1 MFEHKYDGFM
11 EFYGDV
17 CEDPRDPIERKLA
30 VMKKGRNVAFGSKG
44 NPPDTNPGMI
54 ESAAAARDV
63 AKMQTDLGRE
73 TLEFY
78 KSQYEEFKPVLQ
90 QILQGEL
97 DTQAANKARADE
109 YAAYEK
115 GTFRPVEEAL
125 VREAKEYNT
134 EAKQEELARTAAA
147 DVGQAFG
154 VARGQ
159 QNRQL
164 AASGIAPNS
173 NRFAALNQQMLMQEA
188 LARAGGQNNAR
199 SVAKD
204 KGTALMYDAAGLGR
218 NLATNASTAYGVS
231 LNAAQGARQSAM
243 TGGQM
248 MGQGFQGA
256 NSAYSGAAGSYG
268 TAGNIY
274 GQEFQGR
281 MQGYQAKQEA
291 AGALYGGLGQ
301 LGGLA
306 LGGYLKRAA
315 DGGEIHS
322 RGLRM
327 ADGAHVGPG
336 PVRGPG
342 GPVDDKIPAMLSNG
356 EYVIPADT
364 VQKIGKGKL
373 DKLVE
378 ATHTPAAV
386 QRQRKRK
393 ALKGKK

>member
-1 MFEHKYDGFM
+1 MFENKYQDFM

-17 CEDPRDPIERKLA
+17 CADPRDPIERKLA

-44 NPPDTNPGMI
+44 SPPDTNPGMI
-54 ESAAAARDV
+54 ASAQSSVEV
-63 AKMQTDLGRE
+63 AKIQEALARE
-73 TLEFY
+73 SLDFY
-78 KSQYEEFKPVLQ
+78 KQQYEEFKPALK

-97 DTQAANKARADE
+97 DAQAANKTRADE
-109 YAAYEK
+109 YAAYERD
-115 GTFRPVEEAL
+115 TFRPVEEEL
-125 VREAKEYNT
+125 VKQAQEYNT
-134 EAKQEELARTAAA
+134 EAKREELARTAAA

-159 QNRQL
+159 QDRQL
-164 AASGIAPNS
+164 AAAGIRPNS
-173 NRFAALNQQMLMQEA
+173 NRFAALNQTMLTQEA
-188 LARAGGQNNAR
+188 LARAGAQNQAR
-199 SVAKD
+199 STAQD

-231 LNAAQGARQSAM
+231 LNSAQGAKASGM

-248 MGQGFQGA
+248 MGQGYQNAGNLYGGA
-256 NSAYSGAAGSYG
+256 SSSYG

-274 GQEFQGR
+274 GQEFNAR
-281 MQGYQAKQEA
+281 MQGYQAQQEA
-291 AGALYGGLGQ
+291 AAAPWRAGGTL
-301 LGGLA
+301 LGGWA
-306 LGGYLKRAA
+306 SGGFKFA
-315 DGGEIHS
+315 DGGQAP

-327 ADGAHVGPG
+327 ADGTHVGPG

-364 VQKIGKGKL
+364 AAKIGKKNL
-373 DKLVE
+373 DKLVAE
-378 ATHTPAAV
+378 THTPAAV

>member
-1 MFEHKYDGFM
+1 MFENKYEDFM

-17 CEDPRDPIERKLA
+17 CEDPRDPIDRKLA

-44 NPPDTNPGMI
+44 KAPDTNPGMI
-54 ESAAAARDV
+54 ESAEAARDV
-63 AKMQTDLGRE
+63 AEMQQATARE
-73 TLEFY
+73 ALDFY
-78 KSQYEEFKPVLQ
+78 KQQYEEFKPQLQ

-115 GTFRPVEEAL
+115 NTFRPVEEAL
-125 VREAKEYNT
+125 VRQAQEYNT
-134 EAKQEELARTAAA
+134 EAKREELARTAAS
-147 DVGQAFG
+147 DISQAFG

-159 QNRQL
+159 QDRQL
-164 AASGIAPNS
+164 AAAGIRPNS
-173 NRFAALNQQMLMQEA
+173 NRFAALNQTMLTQEA
-188 LARAGGQNNAR
+188 LARAGAQNQAR
-199 SVAKD
+199 STAQD

-231 LNAAQGARQSAM
+231 LNAAQGARASGM

-248 MGQGFQGA
+248 MGQGYQNAGNLYGGA
-256 NSAYSGAAGSYG
+256 SSSYG

-281 MQGYQAKQEA
+281 MQGYQAQQEA
-291 AGALYGGLGQ
+291 AAAPWKAGGAI
-301 LGGLA
+301 LGGWA
-306 LGGYLKRAA
+306 SGGFKFA
-315 DGGEIHS
+315 DGGRVP

-327 ADGAHVGPG
+327 ADGTHVGPG
-336 PVRGPG
+336 PVSGPG

-364 VQKIGKGKL
+364 ARKIGKKNL
-373 DKLVE
+373 DRLVAE
-378 ATHTPAAV
+378 THTPAAV
-386 QRQRKRK
+386 QRKRK